1 MAWNSGVY
9 RPVAVRPA
17 LMLALT
23 LVLIALRAGA
33 ASNPVQSLQV
43 VTSNGPTNSGSV
55 PILYGVGGVPGTPTL
70 SVLGQ
75 SQTAPFNFASFVSL
89 AYVSSNTVPNSY
101 DVVAA
106 DNRGSYGIIWRLL
119 GGLTTSGNVQQVWP
133 ACDGCNG
140 PQQVLK
146 VAIDGDGTLFVLSSD
161 HQSYSDG
168 RTTELWAFPKVVV
181 SNSGFAAQPILVDA
195 YVAGVGPNGSRDYS
209 KNNIRAGEPPQYP
222 APGFSSSQSIV
233 LRSGNNSQPGSPDP
247 NITFYT
253 NYSNNQPNYPGDGP
267 IGDGPLGQFTSAAFA
282 AAAGGAHAQVVS
294 PCNCWLSGLSADP
307 LAQWIAV
314 DASSSPLSA
323 LYAYPFNVPS
333 QVTAASMTLN
343 FAVDNNLGESA
354 GITGQGALGS
364 SNNVPGLYLNG
375 TALPNTSGLPP
386 TNDGS
391 AFTSQWTYAS
401 GDISAL
407 LKTGTNTLY
416 LYQYDWGG
424 IAGTIFSATIN
435 LTQATQ
441 NYDLIIAPAGVAS
454 PIGAGDVLVMFGDP
468 GTNNAVVAD
477 YNAASLRVFI
487 QTGVSQCNNVAT
499 CTGVNP
505 LTVLNSDDLGFA
517 AREAA
522 RSLAVW
528 PQDSHVMVMTTTDV
542 QSQTTFP
549 IYKFTWT
556 GSSNAYSVAA
566 DAKFASNIAAS
577 CTLTSGEFSIP
588 CEPTTLRTGVQS
600 GTAYAF
606 VTAPAQVGLASN
618 LISSPSQLLELTQV
632 NAALNVT
639 ASAQQSNGAL
649 TGLAVQ
655 AGAVPGSAGT
665 GTASGCLSGCNITGG
680 ANQTITGTTA
690 AINAVNA
697 LTGTAATI
705 TETVCKVLKDPRKIC
720 GGTDKTNPQYSA
732 TELPVKSVC
741 PDSMYNPSFGNS
753 KIPDYICGNY
763 ADGLGYGFGTGF
775 ALIRSIAEGVDAI
788 PGLFIKNDVNPEFF
802 FGSPQPACP
811 MGTSSKFVPDVFAWG
826 TWTGSAVEG
835 RLPPPEGLDLT
846 ELTWGCGGGTGHS
859 SGNSVIM
866 VGGRLDLS
874 HATKELG
881 PNPTVNSFLKFAYF
895 KYVNLGLDVAGGNIA
910 AAQKLRLLTI
920 IGRSALF
927 LAKGGAY
934 YQDCAANKLWS
945 ADRYVSDNSS
955 SFFGAPGLDPNPYGR
970 SRARIANLTYVVF
983 SEIEGQ
989 PPPVTWP
996 LPSAPGSLCP
1006 ASVYL
1011 DSDGY

>member
-1 MAWNSGVY
+1 MTWSSGTS
-9 RPVAVRPA
+9 RSFAVRVA
-17 LMLALT
+17 LML
-23 LVLIALRAGA
+23 IALGAGA
-33 ASNPVQSLQV
+33 ESNAQQSLQV
-43 VTSNGPTNSGSV
+43 VTSNGPTNAGSV
-55 PILYGVGGVPGTPTL
+55 PILYGVSGVPGTPSL
-70 SVLGQ
+70 STQGL
-75 SQTAPFNFASFVSL
+75 SRTAPFNFASFVSL
-89 AYVSSNTVPNSY
+89 AYVPSNTAPNSY

-106 DNRGSYGIIWRLL
+106 DSRGSYGIIWRFQ
-119 GGLTTSGNVQQVWP
+119 GGVTTAPAVQQVWP
-133 ACDGCNG
+133 SCECNG

-146 VAIDGDGTLFVLSSD
+146 VAIDGDGTLYVLSSD
-161 HQSYSDG
+161 RQSYSGDG

-181 SNSGFAAQPILVDA
+181 SNSGFAVNPILVDA
-195 YVAGVGPNGSRDYS
+195 YVAGFGPSGQRDYS
-209 KNNIRAGEPPQYP
+209 QNNIHGGEPAEYP
-222 APGFSSSQSIV
+222 APSFSSSQAIT
-233 LRSGNNSQPGSPDP
+233 LRSGNNSYPGNPDP
-247 NITFYT
+247 NITFY
-253 NYSNNQPNYPGDGP
+253 SSGDRS
-267 IGDGPLGQFTSAAFA
+267 IGDGPSGQFSSAAFA
-282 AAAGGAHAQVVS
+282 SAASGTHAQVVS
-294 PCNCWLSGLSADP
+294 PCVCWLPGLSADP

-314 DASSSPLSA
+314 DANSSPLSA
-323 LYAYPFNVPS
+323 LYAYPFNVPG
-333 QVTAASMTLN
+333 QVTSASMTLN
-343 FAVDNNLGESA
+343 FAVDNNLGELA
-354 GITGQGALGS
+354 GVTGSPAS
-364 SNNVPGLYLNG
+364 VNSVAGLYLNG
-375 TALPNTSGLPP
+375 TALAGTSGLPP

-391 AFTSQWTYAS
+391 AFTSQWTYTS
-401 GDISAL
+401 GDISSL
-407 LKTGTNTLY
+407 LTTGNNFLY
-416 LYQYDWGG
+416 FYQYDWGG
-424 IAGTIFSATIN
+424 IAGSIFSATIN
-435 LTQATQ
+435 LTSVTQ
-441 NYDLIIAPAGVAS
+441 NYDLIIAPAGVAA
-454 PIGAGDVLVMFGDP
+454 PLTAGDVLVMFGDA
-468 GTNNAVVAD
+468 GGNNAVVAD
-477 YNAASLRVFI
+477 YNASRLQTFI
-487 QTGVSQCNNVAT
+487 QTGTSQCNNVTT

-528 PQDSHVMVMTTTDV
+528 PKDSHVMVMTTTDV
-542 QSQTTFP
+542 QNQTTFP
-549 IYKFTWT
+549 IYKFTYT
-556 GSSNAYSVAA
+556 QVSSLFSVQS
-566 DAKFASNIAAS
+566 DAKFATNIAAS
-577 CTLTSGEFSIP
+577 CTLGDPIP

-600 GTAYAF
+600 GTAFAF
-606 VTAPAQVGLASN
+606 VSAPAQVGLASN
-618 LISSPSQLLELTQV
+618 LVSSPSQLLELTQV
-632 NAALNVT
+632 NAVLNVT
-639 ASAQQSNGAL
+639 ASVQESDGAL

-655 AGAVPGSAGT
+655 AGAVPGTSGT
-665 GTASGCLSGCNITGG
+665 GTASGCISGCNITGG
-680 ANQTITGTTA
+680 DNQTITGTTA

-705 TETVCKVLKDPRKIC
+705 TETVCKVLHDPRRIC
-720 GGTDKTNPQYSA
+720 GGTDTNNPQYSA

-763 ADGLGYGFGTGF
+763 ADGLGYGFGNGF
-775 ALIRSIAEGVDAI
+775 ALIRSVAEGIDAI

-802 FGSPQPACP
+802 FGAPQPTCP

-826 TWTGSAVEG
+826 PWSGSAVEG

-859 SGNSVIM
+859 SGHSIMM

-881 PNPTVNSFLKFAYF
+881 PNPTVNSFLKFAYY
-895 KYVNLGLDVAGGNIA
+895 KYVNLGLDVFGGNIA

-934 YQDCAANKLWS
+934 YEDCAANKLWS
-945 ADRYVSDNSS
+945 ADRYVSNHAN

-970 SRARIANLTYVVF
+970 SRARIANLTYVIY

-996 LPSAPGSLCP
+996 LPAAPGSLCP